1 MTTSR
6 KFAHYAILLLL
17 LFVLI
22 CFLPILFTKLPICVA
37 DFSNTGQ
44 IGDTIGGI
52 IGPFVAIIASC
63 LTFLAFWVQ
72 YKANEQ
78 QRYDIALERF
88 ENTLFQLI
96 QRQESLINNLHYSP
110 IDSADK
116 LYGENFTGR
125 HVFDILYSKKAYF
138 YDMDNRIY
146 GLKAAIEQYGIKVYE
161 ADVELRRLDHYF
173 RHLYGIFKYIDET
186 DIIDFSGKYK
196 YAHIVQSGLSQ
207 YELVF
212 LFYNGLSKGQDE
224 FKKLIEKYALLKNLD
239 IDILATEK
247 ERQLYK
253 TKNLMEYNDKDMCPD
268 KKYKCG
274 AFLNILDYKN
284 PTTI

>member
-1 MTTSR
+1 MKTDN
-6 KFAHYAILLLL
+6 KFGPYAILLIVI
-17 LFVLI
+17 FTII
-22 CFLPILFTKLPICVA
+22 CFFPILFTKLPIFVA

-78 QRYDIALERF
+78 QRNDIALERF
-88 ENTLFQLI
+88 ENTLFQLM

-110 IDSADK
+110 KDGADN
-116 LYGENFTGR
+116 LYGDNFTGR
-125 HVFDILYSKKAYF
+125 HVFDILYCKKAYF
-138 YDMDNRIY
+138 YDINNHIY
-146 GLKAAIEQYGIKVYE
+146 GLKAAIEQNGIKAYE
-161 ADVELRRLDHYF
+161 ADVEIRRLDHYF
-173 RHLYGIFKYIDET
+173 RHLYRIFKYIDET
-186 DIIDFSGKYK
+186 AVIDSSGKYK
-196 YAHIVQSGLSQ
+196 YANIVQSGLSQ

-239 IDILATEK
+239 FDMLATEE

-253 TKNLMEYNDKDMCPD
+253 TKTLFNDNIMCSD
-268 KKYKCG
+268 KKYECG
-274 AFLNILDYKN
+274 AFVNNLDSKN
-284 PTTI
+284 PTNT